1 MARSPFC
8 RILLGALFLFLG
20 ACAAPATVAPSATSG
35 AIDSPTAEPATPKVT
50 VTPRPTSTQTSTPA
64 AITLTPSPTVRPDY
78 LLLPDAELVYSSTAL
93 DFDAAAYLQDTDGFL
108 SSYQQYLMLTDW
120 TTAADIVEMVA
131 LENSINPRLLLALL
145 EYQGGCVLGQPDD
158 PDHFETVMG
167 AESYYRKDL
176 YGQLVWTARTLS
188 KGFYGWL
195 DGSLI
200 SFSSLD
206 DTILRPDPRSNAGT
220 VALSYIFAQLYDRDG
235 WEAALDPQDGFA
247 ALYEG
252 MFGDPWGRV
261 GKIDELLPVDLE
273 QPPLTLPFE
282 PGETWAYTGGPH
294 AAFEGNGPLAGLDFA
309 PQTAASGCIPSNQ
322 WVVAMAD
329 GLIVRSEHGVV
340 VQDLDGDGLEQ
351 TGWNLVYVHI
361 DEHERVA
368 VGDELDAGERIGHP
382 SCEGGRAT
390 GTHLHIARKYNGV
403 WIAADSFCPFVLDGW
418 IAHAGEEPYLGA
430 LTRAWETVTAHE
442 FGSAISLITRDDVGE
457 ETVLPTTCDVCEEVH
472 LQR

>member
-1 MARSPFC
+1 MMDDALFS
-8 RILLGALFLFLG
+8 RILLGFLLLFLT
-20 ACAAPATVAPSATSG
+20 ACAAPATVAPSAPVEAAS
-35 AIDSPTAEPATPKVT
+35 SPTAEPAIPT
-50 VTPRPTSTQTSTPA
+50 VTETPQPTSTRTATPIALSSTPRA
-64 AITLTPSPTVRPDY
+64 TIRPDHF
-78 LLLPDAELVYSSTAL
+78 LFPDAEIVYSATAL
-93 DFDAAAYLQDTDGFL
+93 DFDTAAFLRETDGFL
-108 SSYQQYLMLTDW
+108 CSYEQYLMLTGW
-120 TTAADIVEMVA
+120 TTAADVVEMVA
-131 LENSINPRLLLALL
+131 MENSINPRLLLALL
-145 EYQGGCVLGQPDD
+145 EYQGGCVLGQPED
-158 PDHFETVMG
+158 PDHFETIMG

-206 DTILRPDPRSNAGT
+206 DKILRPDPRSNAGT
-220 VALSYIFAQLYDRDG
+220 AALSYIFAQLYDREG
-235 WEAALDPQDGFA
+235 WEAALDPENGFA

-261 GKIDELLPVDLE
+261 GKIDELLPVDLD

-294 AAFEGNGPLAGLDFA
+294 PAFEGNGPLAGLDFA
-309 PQTAASGCIPSNQ
+309 PQTAASGCIPSKE

-329 GLIVRSEHGVV
+329 GLVVRSAYGVV
-340 VQDLDGDGLEQ
+340 VQDLDGDGFEQ

-361 DEHERVA
+361 GEEESVPLGVSLR
-368 VGDELDAGERIGHP
+368 AGERIGHP

-403 WIAADSFCPFVLDGW
+403 WIAADGSCPFVLDGW
-418 IAHAGEEPYLGA
+418 VTHAGEQPYLGS
-430 LTRAWETVTAHE
+430 LRRGLKIVTAHE
-442 FGSAISLITRDDVGE
+442 FGSAVSLITRDVFTEDIDWPKNCPACRE
-457 ETVLPTTCDVCEEVH
+457 
-472 LQR
+472 

>member
-1 MARSPFC
+1 MMDAAFFG
-8 RILLGALFLFLG
+8 RILSGLLLLFLT
-20 ACAAPATVAPSATSG
+20 ACAAPATVAPAATVEAAS
-35 AIDSPTAEPATPKVT
+35 SPTTEPATPT
-50 VTPRPTSTQTSTPA
+50 VTETPLPTSTRTA
-64 AITLTPSPTVRPDY
+64 APVVVSLTPRATLRPDH
-78 LLLPDAELVYSSTAL
+78 LLFPDAEIVYSATAL
-93 DFDAAAYLQDTDGFL
+93 DFDTAAYLSETDGFL
-108 SSYQQYLMLTDW
+108 GSYEQYLMLTDW

-145 EYQGGCVLGQPDD
+145 EYQGGCVLGQPEA
-158 PDHFETVMG
+158 PEHFETVMG
-167 AESYYRKDL
+167 AKQYYRKDL

-200 SFSSLD
+200 SFSSRD

-220 VALSYIFAQLYDRDG
+220 VALSYFFAQLHDREG
-235 WEAALDPQDGFA
+235 WQTALDPEDGFA
-247 ALYEG
+247 ALYEN

-261 GKIDELLPVDLE
+261 GKIGELLPVELE
-273 QPPLTLPFE
+273 QPSLTLPFE

-309 PQTAASGCIPSNQ
+309 PQTAESGCIPSNE

-329 GLIVRSEHGVV
+329 GLVVRSEYGVV
-340 VQDLDGDGLEQ
+340 VQDLDGDGFEQ

-361 DEHERVA
+361 GEEERVPLG
-368 VGDELDAGERIGHP
+368 VSLRAGERIGHP

-403 WIAADSFCPFVLDGW
+403 WIPADGPCPFVLDGW
-418 IAHAGEEPYLGA
+418 LTQAGEQPYLGT
-430 LTRAWETVTAHE
+430 LRRGLKTVTAHE
-442 FGSAISLITRDDVGE
+442 FGSAVSLITRDVFTEAIDWPKNCPACRE
-457 ETVLPTTCDVCEEVH
+457 
-472 LQR
+472 